1 MPPLAYF
8 LLNFSSLNTGRTL
21 PRFPNEFSKHSGLF
35 IPSLRKIYMALLRYF
50 PIKISPFRW
59 LPFPLKPLEQR
70 INISQPVPLFSLFQE
85 PSTLTKIIEEI
96 FDVNANE
103 DIEDMDICDFTQ
115 DTSLTPAP
123 IRKLPVTST
132 ILTTLLEVHCY
143 IPPNSKQKQPPNE
156 ESNSKTIALKSTNL
170 QPTTSQPSA
179 TTPSTAALKR
189 KPPIQITKSPK

>member
-1 MPPLAYF
+1 
-8 LLNFSSLNTGRTL
+8 
-21 PRFPNEFSKHSGLF
+21 
-35 IPSLRKIYMALLRYF
+35 MALLRYF

-59 LPFPLKPLEQR
+59 LPFPLKPLAQR

-96 FDVNANE
+96 FNVNANE

-115 DTSLTPAP
+115 DTSPTPAS

-132 ILTTLLEVHCY
+132 ILTTLLEVHSY
-143 IPPNSKQKQPPNE
+143 TPTNSKQKQPPNE

-189 KPPIQITKSPK
+189 KPPLQITKSPK